1 MYLGF
6 CYCKIIKYREFCLKQ
21 IFNLRYKKPESE
33 HFDFLENFLICG
45 FEQLQERFDEIEE
58 AKAELIKLENSRKSL
73 VKQEKE
79 NKTPTKR
86 RRTSRRS
93 SPPFRSSAQFEV
105 VRKYHTR
112 SRQKKIDDPFAD
124 LTDSDDENSKSCTNS
139 IKVMFP
145 FARPIQRD
153 IDLMRLES
161 DDEEWCNNNYDFDK
175 YGKRKEKRSRVGQ
188 NRNHYDPST
197 IPSPDEITQRML
209 DNVAERATGK
219 IYDQAKGTSCHQCRQ
234 KTKDT
239 KTVCRSGECVGV
251 RGQFCGPCLRGRY
264 GENALEAL
272 KDPVS

>member
-1 MYLGF
+1 MYG
-6 CYCKIIKYREFCLKQ
+6 LKQ
-21 IFNLRYKKPESE
+21 FRDQFN
-33 HFDFLENFLICG
+33 
-45 FEQLQERFDEIEE
+45 EIEE
-58 AKAELIKLENSRKSL
+58 AKTELIKLENSRKSTA
-73 VKQEKE
+73 KQEKE
-79 NKTPTKR
+79 NKTPTKKR
-86 RRTSRRS
+86 RLSRKS
-93 SPPFRSSAQFEV
+93 SPSFRSSAQFEV

-124 LTDSDDENSKSCTNS
+124 LTDSDDENSKSSANS

-161 DDEEWCNNNYDFDK
+161 DDEEWGNNNYNFNI
-175 YGKRKEKRSRVGQ
+175 YGKRKERKSRHGQ
-188 NRNHYDPST
+188 YRNHYDPST

-219 IYDQAKGTSCHQCRQ
+219 IYDQANGTSCHQCRQ

-272 KDPVS
+272 KDLVS